1 MYKNRIYA
9 KSIASFFTDL
19 SQFPENFCQENHLED
34 SAFLQYLTS
43 ALRSQG
49 NVLLLLVEIRG
60 NLRETCQLI
69 KGTCFLQ
76 KRNKMT

>member
-1 MYKNRIYA
+1 M
-9 KSIASFFTDL
+9 SIASFFTDL
-19 SQFPENFCQENHLED
+19 SQFLENFCQEKHLENLV
-34 SAFLQYLTS
+34 FLQYLTR

-69 KGTCFLQ
+69 KGTCFQQ
-76 KRNKMT
+76 KNIR